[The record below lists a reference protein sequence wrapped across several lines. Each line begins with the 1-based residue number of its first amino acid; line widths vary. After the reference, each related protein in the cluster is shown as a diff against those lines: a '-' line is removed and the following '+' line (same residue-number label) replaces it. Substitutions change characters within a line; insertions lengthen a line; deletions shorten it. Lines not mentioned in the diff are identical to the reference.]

1 MFDINIKTNVREIE
15 RALNDFAYKQMP
27 KAVEAATNSVA
38 KKIAVAQVANMQKVL
53 DRPTPFTLKSVGV
66 RLARKQNNYTATIY
80 IKDLAAS
87 YLEPY
92 EFGGVNK
99 LNGRALLDPVDA
111 KTNQYGNL
119 PRNML
124 AQLKNR
130 KDIFIGVV
138 KGKNGQQINGVWQR
152 PFIRKNQKIRGKS
165 IVPKGSNTTGH
176 LKLLIRFEDA
186 HPVKQHLGWRALAA
200 AMVKKLMNRE
210 IGTAL
215 ARAIAIANK

>member
-1 MFDINIKTNVREIE
+1 MFDINIRTNVREIE
-15 RALNDFAYKQMP
+15 KSLNDFAYKQMP
-27 KAVEAATNSVA
+27 KAIEAATNSVA
-38 KKIAVAQVANMQKVL
+38 KKIAAAQVANMQKVL

-66 RLARKQNNYTATIY
+66 RLARKQNNYTAIIY
-80 IKDLAAS
+80 IKDLAAA

-92 EFGGVNK
+92 EFGGLNK
-99 LNGRALLDPVDA
+99 LNSKVLLKPVDISV
-111 KTNQYGNL
+111 NQYGNL
-119 PRNML
+119 PRNKL

-152 PFIRKNQKIRGKS
+152 IAGPRGKY
-165 IVPKGSNTTGH
+165 GG
-176 LKLLIRFEDA
+176 LKLLIAFTAA
-186 HPVKQHLGWRALAA
+186 HAVKQHLGWFALAA